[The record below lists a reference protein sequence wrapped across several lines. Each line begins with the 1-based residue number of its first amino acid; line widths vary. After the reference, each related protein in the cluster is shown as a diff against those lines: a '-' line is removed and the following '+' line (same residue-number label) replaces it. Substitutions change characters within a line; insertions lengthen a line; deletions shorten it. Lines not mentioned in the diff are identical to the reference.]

1 MSILS
6 KKLLILLVGF
16 LLVNTIVFSQ
26 AGKLPPFKMMQENG
40 KVFKAQDLP
49 IGKPIVIIYFSPEC
63 DHCEKMMKEL
73 IKKKASFKK
82 ASVAMITHLAVDRVA
97 KFVQQFGL
105 NKYSNI
111 YVGTEGSTFFV
122 RNYYKIEHM
131 PFIALHDKNGN
142 LVKVYRKEGP
152 LTDLVNQLNK
162 LK

>member
-1 MSILS
+1 M
-6 KKLLILLVGF
+6 GF

>member
-1 MSILS
+1 MS
-6 KKLLILLVGF
+6 KLQCIVLLASLLFSSF
-16 LLVNTIVFSQ
+16 LYAQ
-26 AGKLPPFKMMQENG
+26 AGKLPPFQMVQANG

-73 IKKKASFKK
+73 IKKEASFRK
-82 ASVAMITHLAVDRVA
+82 ASVAMITHLPVDRVA
-97 KFVQQFGL
+97 KFVQQYSL
-105 NKYSNI
+105 NKYGNI

-122 RNYYKIEHM
+122 RNYYKIDHM

-142 LVKVYRKEGP
+142 VVKVYRKEGP